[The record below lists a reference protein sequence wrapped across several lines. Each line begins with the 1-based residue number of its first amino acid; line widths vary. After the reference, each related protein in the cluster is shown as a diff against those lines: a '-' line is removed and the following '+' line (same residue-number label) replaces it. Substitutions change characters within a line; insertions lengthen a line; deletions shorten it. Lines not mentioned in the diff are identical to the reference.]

1 MKHIMVILEIE
12 GDEVVVIRSK
22 EIMQDKDQDIAHQ
35 IKDEL
40 ENMDLGFFRDL
51 DLTSLR
57 S

>member
-12 GDEVVVIRSK
+12 GDEAVVIRSK
-22 EIMQDKDQDIAHQ
+22 EIMQDKDQNIAHQ

-40 ENMDLGFFRDL
+40 ENIDLGFFRDL

>member
-1 MKHIMVILEIE
+1 MKHIMVILEID

-40 ENMDLGFFRDL
+40 ENIDLGFFRDL

>member
-12 GDEVVVIRSK
+12 GDEAVVIRSK
-22 EIMQDKDQDIAHQ
+22 EIMQDKDRNIAHQ

-40 ENMDLGFFRDL
+40 ENIDLGFFRDL

>member
-12 GDEVVVIRSK
+12 GDEAVVIRSK
-22 EIMQDKDQDIAHQ
+22 EVMQDKDQNIVHQ

-40 ENMDLGFFRDL
+40 ESIEFGFFRDL
-51 DLTSLR
+51 DLTTHR